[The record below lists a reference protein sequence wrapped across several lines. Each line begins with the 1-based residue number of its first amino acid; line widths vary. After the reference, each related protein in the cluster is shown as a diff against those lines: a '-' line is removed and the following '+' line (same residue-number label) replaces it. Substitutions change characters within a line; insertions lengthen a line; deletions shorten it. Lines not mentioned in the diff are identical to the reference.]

1 VTAEPVR
8 VRVRL
13 LDPEMSMP
21 SYAHPGDAGADLAIA
36 HDVEIPP
43 GQRVLV
49 GTGIA
54 VEIPDGWV
62 CLVHPRS
69 GLAARY
75 GLTMVNAP
83 GTIDS
88 GFRGEI
94 KVNLL
99 NTDTSATVRL
109 RRGDAVGQLVFQR
122 VGWATFE
129 LADELSETV
138 RGERGHGS
146 SGGVAGWTSVGP
158 DLSHSSQES
167 S

>member
-1 VTAEPVR
+1 MTAEQVT

-13 LDPEMSMP
+13 LDPGMKVP

-36 HDVEIPP
+36 HDVEILP
-43 GQRVLV
+43 GQRLLV

-109 RRGDAVGQLVFQR
+109 KRGDNVGQLVFQR
-122 VGWATFE
+122 VGWASFE
-129 LADELSETV
+129 VADELGESV

-146 SGGVAGWTSVGP
+146 SGGVAGWTSVGT
-158 DLSHSSQES
+158 DLFPSSQE
-167 S
+167 

>member
-1 VTAEPVR
+1 MTAER
-8 VRVRL
+8 LTVRVRL
-13 LDPEMSMP
+13 LDPGMKLP

-36 HDVEIPP
+36 QDVEIAP

-109 RRGDAVGQLVFQR
+109 RRGDNVGQLVFQR
-122 VGWATFE
+122 VGWAIFE
-129 LADELSETV
+129 GADELGESV

-146 SGGVAGWTSVGP
+146 SGGVAGWTSVGT
-158 DLSHSSQES
+158 DLSTSFQE
-167 S
+167 

>member
-1 VTAEPVR
+1 MTAERVT

-13 LDPEMSMP
+13 LDPGMTLP

-36 HDVEIPP
+36 QDVEIAP

-109 RRGDAVGQLVFQR
+109 RRGDNVGQLVFQR
-122 VGWATFE
+122 VGWASFE
-129 LADELSETV
+129 VADELEESV

-146 SGGVAGWTSVGP
+146 SGGVAGWTSVGT
-158 DLSHSSQES
+158 DLSTSSQE
-167 S
+167 

>member
-1 VTAEPVR
+1 VSAEQVT

-13 LDPEMSMP
+13 LDPGMRLP

-36 HDVEIPP
+36 HDVEIAPL
-43 GQRVLV
+43 QRVLV

-109 RRGDAVGQLVFQR
+109 RRGDNVGQLVFQR
-122 VGWATFE
+122 VGWATFVASE
-129 LADELSETV
+129 ELSESE
-138 RGERGHGS
+138 RGDRGHGS
-146 SGGVAGWTSVGP
+146 SGGVAAWTSVGP
-158 DLSHSSQES
+158 DLSASSQE
-167 S
+167 

>member
-1 VTAEPVR
+1 
-8 VRVRL
+8 
-13 LDPEMSMP
+13 
-21 SYAHPGDAGADLAIA
+21 
-36 HDVEIPP
+36 
-43 GQRVLV
+43 
-49 GTGIA
+49 
-54 VEIPDGWV
+54 
-62 CLVHPRS
+62 
-69 GLAARY
+69 
-75 GLTMVNAP
+75 MVNAP

>member
-1 VTAEPVR
+1 MTTERVT

-13 LDPEMSMP
+13 LDPEMKVP

-43 GQRVLV
+43 LQRVLV

-109 RRGDAVGQLVFQR
+109 RRGDNVGQLVFQR
-122 VGWATFE
+122 VGWASFE
-129 LADELSETV
+129 VTDELGESV
-138 RGERGHGS
+138 RGEQGHGS
-146 SGGVAGWTSVGP
+146 SGGVAGWTSVGT
-158 DLSHSSQES
+158 DLSHSSQE
-167 S
+167 

>member
-1 VTAEPVR
+1 
-8 VRVRL
+8 
-13 LDPEMSMP
+13 
-21 SYAHPGDAGADLAIA
+21 
-36 HDVEIPP
+36 
-43 GQRVLV
+43 
-49 GTGIA
+49 
-54 VEIPDGWV
+54 
-62 CLVHPRS
+62 
-69 GLAARY
+69 
-75 GLTMVNAP
+75 
-83 GTIDS
+83 
-88 GFRGEI
+88 
-94 KVNLL
+94 
-99 NTDTSATVRL
+99 VRL

>member
-1 VTAEPVR
+1 MSVERVTVR
-8 VRVRL
+8 VKL
-13 LDPEMSMP
+13 LDPEMKVP

-36 HDVEIPP
+36 HDVEILP
-43 GQRVLV
+43 GRRMLV

-54 VEIPDGWV
+54 LEIPDGWV

-109 RRGDAVGQLVFQR
+109 RRGDFVGQLVFQR
-122 VGWATFE
+122 VGWASFEVTDE
-129 LADELSETV
+129 LAESV

-146 SGGVAGWTSVGP
+146 SGGVAGWTSVGTE
-158 DLSHSSQES
+158 LSPSSQE
-167 S
+167 

>member
-1 VTAEPVR
+1 MT
-8 VRVRL
+8 L
-13 LDPEMSMP
+13 P

-36 HDVEIPP
+36 QDVEIAP

-109 RRGDAVGQLVFQR
+109 RRGDNVGQLVFQR
-122 VGWATFE
+122 VGWASFE
-129 LADELSETV
+129 VADELEESV

-146 SGGVAGWTSVGP
+146 SGGVAGWTSVGT
-158 DLSHSSQES
+158 DLSTSSQE
-167 S
+167 

>member
-1 VTAEPVR
+1 MTAERVT

-13 LDPEMSMP
+13 LDPGMTLP

-36 HDVEIPP
+36 QDVEIAP

-109 RRGDAVGQLVFQR
+109 RRGDNVGQLVFQR
-122 VGWATFE
+122 VGWASFE
-129 LADELSETV
+129 VTDELGESV
-138 RGERGHGS
+138 RGEQGHGS
-146 SGGVAGWTSVGP
+146 SGGVAGWTSVGT
-158 DLSHSSQES
+158 DLSTSSQE
-167 S
+167 

>member
-1 VTAEPVR
+1 MTAERVT

-13 LDPEMSMP
+13 LDPEMKVP

-43 GQRVLV
+43 LQRVLV

-109 RRGDAVGQLVFQR
+109 RRGDNVGQLVFQR
-122 VGWATFE
+122 VGWASFE
-129 LADELSETV
+129 VTDELGESV
-138 RGERGHGS
+138 RGEQGHGS
-146 SGGVAGWTSVGP
+146 SGGVAGWTSVGT
-158 DLSHSSQES
+158 DLSHSSQE
-167 S
+167 

>member
-1 VTAEPVR
+1 
-8 VRVRL
+8 
-13 LDPEMSMP
+13 M
-21 SYAHPGDAGADLAIA
+21 
-36 HDVEIPP
+36 
-43 GQRVLV
+43 LV

-109 RRGDAVGQLVFQR
+109 RRGDNVGQLVFQR
-122 VGWATFE
+122 VGWASFE
-129 LADELSETV
+129 VTDELGESV

-146 SGGVAGWTSVGP
+146 SGGVAGWTSVGT
-158 DLSHSSQES
+158 DLSPSSQE
-167 S
+167 

>member
-1 VTAEPVR
+1 MSAER
-8 VRVRL
+8 LTVRVRL
-13 LDPEMSMP
+13 LDPEMRLP
-21 SYAHPGDAGADLAIA
+21 GYAHPGDAGADLAIA
-36 HDVEIPP
+36 HDVDIPP

-69 GLAARY
+69 GLAARH

-83 GTIDS
+83 GTIDA
-88 GFRGEI
+88 GYRGEI

-99 NTDTSATVRL
+99 NTDTTETIRL

-122 VGWATFE
+122 VGWASFE
-129 LADELSETV
+129 AVDELGASV
-138 RGERGHGS
+138 RGDRGHGS
-146 SGGVAGWTSVGP
+146 SGGVAAWTSVGA
-158 DLSHSSQES
+158 DLSAPSQE
-167 S
+167 

>member
-1 VTAEPVR
+1 MTAER
-8 VRVRL
+8 LTVRVRL
-13 LDPEMSMP
+13 LDPGMKLP
-21 SYAHPGDAGADLAIA
+21 SYAHLGDAGADLAIA

-43 GQRVLV
+43 LQRVLV

-109 RRGDAVGQLVFQR
+109 RRGDNVGQLVFQR
-122 VGWATFE
+122 VGWAGFE
-129 LADELSETV
+129 AVDELGASE
-138 RGERGHGS
+138 RGEQGHGS
-146 SGGVAGWTSVGP
+146 SGGVAGWTSVGT
-158 DLSHSSQES
+158 DLSPSSQE
-167 S
+167 

>member
-1 VTAEPVR
+1 MTVERVT

-13 LDPEMSMP
+13 LDPGMTLP

-36 HDVEIPP
+36 QDVEIAP

-109 RRGDAVGQLVFQR
+109 RRGDNVGQLVFQR
-122 VGWATFE
+122 VGWASFE
-129 LADELSETV
+129 VADELGESV

-146 SGGVAGWTSVGP
+146 SGGVAGWTSVGT
-158 DLSHSSQES
+158 DLSTSSQE
-167 S
+167 

>member
-1 VTAEPVR
+1 MSAER
-8 VRVRL
+8 LTVRVRL
-13 LDPEMSMP
+13 LDQDMALPR
-21 SYAHPGDAGADLAIA
+21 YAHPGDAGADLAIA
-36 HDVEIPP
+36 HDVVIPP

-69 GLAARY
+69 GLAARH

-83 GTIDS
+83 GTIDA
-88 GFRGEI
+88 GYRGEI

-99 NTDTSATVRL
+99 NTDTSETIRL

-122 VGWATFE
+122 VGWASFE
-129 LADELSETV
+129 AVDELGDSV

-146 SGGVAGWTSVGP
+146 SGGVAAWTSVGAHP
-158 DLSHSSQES
+158 SAPSQE
-167 S
+167 

>member
-1 VTAEPVR
+1 MTAERVT

-13 LDPEMSMP
+13 LDPGMKLP

-36 HDVEIPP
+36 QDVEIAP

-109 RRGDAVGQLVFQR
+109 RRGDNVGQLVFQR
-122 VGWATFE
+122 VGWAIFE
-129 LADELSETV
+129 GADELGESV

-146 SGGVAGWTSVGP
+146 SGGVAGWTSVGT
-158 DLSHSSQES
+158 DLSTSSQE
-167 S
+167 

>member
-1 VTAEPVR
+1 MTAERVT

-13 LDPEMSMP
+13 LDPEMKVP
-21 SYAHPGDAGADLAIA
+21 TYAHPGDAGADLAIA

-43 GQRVLV
+43 LQRVLV

-109 RRGDAVGQLVFQR
+109 RRGDNVGQLVFQR

-129 LADELSETV
+129 VAHELGESV
-138 RGERGHGS
+138 RGEHGHGS
-146 SGGVAGWTSVGP
+146 SGGVAGWTSVGTDFSP
-158 DLSHSSQES
+158 SSQE
-167 S
+167 

>member
-1 VTAEPVR
+1 MTAERVT

-13 LDPEMSMP
+13 LDPGMTLP

-36 HDVEIPP
+36 QDVEIAP

-109 RRGDAVGQLVFQR
+109 RRGDNVGQLVFQR
-122 VGWATFE
+122 VGWASFE
-129 LADELSETV
+129 VADEHEESV

-146 SGGVAGWTSVGP
+146 SGGVAGWTSVGT
-158 DLSHSSQES
+158 DLSTSSQE
-167 S
+167 

>member
-1 VTAEPVR
+1 MKV
-8 VRVRL
+8 
-13 LDPEMSMP
+13 P

-36 HDVEIPP
+36 HDVEIAP
-43 GQRVLV
+43 GQRMLV

-109 RRGDAVGQLVFQR
+109 RRGDNVGQLVFQR
-122 VGWATFE
+122 VGWASFE
-129 LADELSETV
+129 VADELSDSI
-138 RGERGHGS
+138 RGEGGHGS
-146 SGGVAGWTSVGP
+146 SGGVAGWTSVGA
-158 DLSHSSQES
+158 DLFPSPQE
-167 S
+167 

>member
-1 VTAEPVR
+1 MTAERVT

-13 LDPEMSMP
+13 LDPEMKVP

-36 HDVEIPP
+36 HDVEIAP
-43 GQRVLV
+43 GQRMLV

-109 RRGDAVGQLVFQR
+109 RRGDNVGQLVFQR
-122 VGWATFE
+122 VGWASFE
-129 LADELSETV
+129 VADELSDSI
-138 RGERGHGS
+138 RGEGGHGS
-146 SGGVAGWTSVGP
+146 SGGVAGWTSVGA
-158 DLSHSSQES
+158 DLFPSPQE
-167 S
+167 

>member
-1 VTAEPVR
+1 MTAERVT

-13 LDPEMSMP
+13 LDPGMSLP

-36 HDVEIPP
+36 QDVEIAP

-109 RRGDAVGQLVFQR
+109 RRGDNVGQLVFQR
-122 VGWATFE
+122 VGWASFE
-129 LADELSETV
+129 VADELGESA

-146 SGGVAGWTSVGP
+146 SGGVAGWTSVGT
-158 DLSHSSQES
+158 DLSTSSQE
-167 S
+167 